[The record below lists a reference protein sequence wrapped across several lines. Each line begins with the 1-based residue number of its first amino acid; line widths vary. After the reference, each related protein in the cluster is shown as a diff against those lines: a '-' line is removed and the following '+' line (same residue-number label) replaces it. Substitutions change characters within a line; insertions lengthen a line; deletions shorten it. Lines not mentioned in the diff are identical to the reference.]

1 MERLQKVL
9 ARAGIASRRGSEELI
24 QAGKVRVNGHVVTQL
39 GTRVDPTKDQIEVE
53 GRPLKLQKVRT
64 FLFYKPKRVITSLED
79 PQSRKVVTDYV
90 RHIEERLYPVGRLDY
105 DTEGLLLLTNDG
117 DLAYRLTH
125 PKYEVKK
132 VYQVTVKGIPNSRT
146 LRKLAQGVQLED
158 GLTAP
163 AEVRLL
169 DTKRGQARLELT
181 IHEGRNRQVRR
192 MCEAVG
198 HPVLHLIRTRI
209 SFLTLKGLQVG
220 QVRELSQSEISR
232 LRREVGLNS

>member
-9 ARAGIASRRGSEELI
+9 ARAGVASRRGSEGLI
-24 QAGKVRVNGHVVTQL
+24 QAGKVRVNGNVVTQL
-39 GTRVDPTKDQIEVE
+39 GTRVDPFRDRIEVE
-53 GRPLKLQKVRT
+53 GRLLQLQKVRT
-64 FLFYKPKRVITSLED
+64 FLFYKPQRVITSLDD
-79 PQSRKVVTDYV
+79 PQGRQVVTDYV
-90 RHIEERLYPVGRLDY
+90 QHIEERLYPVGRLDY

-132 VYQVTVKGIPNSRT
+132 VYQVTVEGIPGSQA
-146 LRKLAQGVQLED
+146 LRKLAQGVHLED

-163 AEVRLL
+163 AKVRLL
-169 DTKRGQARLELT
+169 NTKWGQAQLELT

-192 MCEAVG
+192 MCETVG
-198 HPVLHLIRTRI
+198 HPVLHLIRTQI

-220 QVRELSQSEISR
+220 QVRELSQSEVSR
-232 LRREVGLNS
+232 LRRVVGLKQ